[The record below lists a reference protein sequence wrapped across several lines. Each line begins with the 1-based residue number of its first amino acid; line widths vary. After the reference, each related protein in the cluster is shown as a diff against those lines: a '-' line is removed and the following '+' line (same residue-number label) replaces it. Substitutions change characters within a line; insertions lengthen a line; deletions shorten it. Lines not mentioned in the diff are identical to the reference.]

1 MLVREAMNKGV
12 KTISP
17 NISVKDAAVIMVQN
31 DIGGLI
37 VVDNEKL
44 VGIVTDRDILV
55 KVVAKAKDV
64 TKVTIGEIMTKEV
77 IVIEPDLEIEK
88 AAEVMVENKI
98 KKLPVIENKTLIGI
112 LTSTDIITA
121 EPKIV
126 EQIEGFVLLT
136 KNKKPVA
143 G

>member
-1 MLVREAMNKGV
+1 MIVRDVMNKGV

-17 NISVKDAAVIMVQN
+17 NATVKEAAVAMVEN
-31 DIGGLI
+31 NIGSLI
-37 VVDNEKL
+37 VVENEKL
-44 VGIVTDRDILV
+44 VGIVTDRDMLV
-55 KVVAKAKDV
+55 KVVAKAKDP
-64 TKVTIGEIMTKEV
+64 TKLTVREIMTKEV
-77 IVIEPDLEIEK
+77 IVVEPDLEIEK

-112 LTSTDIITA
+112 ITATDIIAA
-121 EPKIV
+121 EPKIL

-136 KNKKPVA
+136 KSKKPIA